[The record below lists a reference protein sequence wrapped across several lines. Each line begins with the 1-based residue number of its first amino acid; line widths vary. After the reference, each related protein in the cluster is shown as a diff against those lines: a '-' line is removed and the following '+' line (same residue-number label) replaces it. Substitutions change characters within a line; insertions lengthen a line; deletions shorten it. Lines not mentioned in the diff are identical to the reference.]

1 MQINLLRQ
9 QKIVRAELTELDRGL
24 LHTFNNLNHIFY
36 PLAQRGAM
44 LKVIVIIMTVH
55 EHVSEFGR
63 SLPPALAW
71 TEYAWMRIR
80 ETGAGDLV
88 WHSLASPWG
97 PSSRHSPLKR
107 SHPSPDPASTFARNT
122 ELISPLDF
130 ACRSLLVVIRHISKS
145 KNPSPI

>member
-88 WHSLASPWG
+88 WHS
-97 PSSRHSPLKR
+97 
-107 SHPSPDPASTFARNT
+107 PASRPIISSFAVET
-122 ELISPLDF
+122 LAPIP
-130 ACRSLLVVIRHISKS
+130 RSCFHLCAEY
-145 KNPSPI
+145 